1 MAHQRYVSNELT
13 HFVGGR
19 LKSDE
24 ERFSLLVAILKT
36 GILHSEPSMVDSPVC
51 FTYSFPISVDTDEM
65 FSVHC
70 VCFCDIPLAD
80 LGIHVKKYGPFGVAF
95 TKGFLVGKGASP
107 VFYIAKDALRKG
119 KYPVGREFEELLSLA
134 ARITGAGRGTGDLR
148 KLWTL
153 MEYHLL
159 THLKPFDSQL
169 VEDDK
174 ANYYMEREWRVIG
187 GFRFQVDD
195 VARVIMPREY
205 ARKFRE
211 ALPEYIGQISFP
223 SED

>member
-1 MAHQRYVSNELT
+1 MAQQRYVSNELT
-13 HFVGGR
+13 HFVGGG

-24 ERFSLLVAILKT
+24 ERFSLLVTILKT
-36 GILHSEPSMVDSPVC
+36 GILHPQPGMVDSPVG

-65 FSVHC
+65 FGSFC

-119 KYPVGREFEELLSLA
+119 KHPVGREFEELLTLA
-134 ARITGAGRGTGDLR
+134 ARVLDPGHAKGDPR

-153 MEYHLL
+153 MEWHLL

-169 VEDDK
+169 LEDDK
-174 ANYYMEREWRVIG
+174 ANYYMEREWRVIN
-187 GFRFQVDD
+187 GFRFQVHD
-195 VARVIMPREY
+195 VARVIIPREY
-205 ARKFRE
+205 ARKFRDMV
-211 ALPEYIGQISFP
+211 PEYIGQISFP
-223 SED
+223 FDQ